1 MEPLL
6 VSVVEAAQ
14 ACGISRSAM
23 YELLAERKI
32 SSMKIGKSRLVEVAS
47 IKAFVAS
54 LPTDDVP
61 KLNRKD
67 VVS

>member
-1 MEPLL
+1 
-6 VSVVEAAQ
+6 
-14 ACGISRSAM
+14 M

-54 LPTDDVP
+54 LRTDDVP

-67 VVS
+67 AVS